1 MRVSEKH
8 LEYMKGMI
16 LELCRIPSPTGFTRE
31 IQKRL
36 RDIFEELGYR
46 AWSTRKGSVVVQLS
60 EGDAGKGPKET
71 AILSAHIDTLGA
83 IVRAV
88 KDNGRLRLTPV
99 GGYPLTNI
107 ITENCLIHTYDGRSI
122 SGTIQLCHSSSH
134 VYKDIDTVERN
145 DETLEVV
152 LDERV
157 QSKKDVEALG
167 IESGNY
173 ISFDPRTVLTER
185 GFLKSRHLDDKA
197 SVGIL
202 ITLAK
207 ILRDGGYPEQTRLN
221 RKAYLLFTNYEEVG
235 HGGSAGIPEDVEEI
249 LVVDM
254 GAVGD
259 DLGTDEHK
267 VSICMKDSNG
277 PYDYEMTRE
286 LIDLAKTEKLNYAV
300 DIYPSYGS
308 DAGAALRSGKD
319 IRFAL
324 IGPGV
329 SSSHGYERAHIDG
342 LSNTCQLL
350 MSYLGLP

>member
-1 MRVSEKH
+1 MPVSEKH
-8 LEYMKGMI
+8 LEYMKEKI
-16 LELCRIPSPTGFTRE
+16 AELCRIPSPTGFTRE

-36 RDIFEELGYR
+36 LDTFEGLRYR
-46 AWSTRKGSVVVQLS
+46 AWTTRKGSVVVQLN
-60 EGDAGKGPKET
+60 ERDGEIGPKET
-71 AILSAHIDTLGA
+71 TILSAHIDTLGA
-83 IVRAV
+83 IVRAI
-88 KDNGRLRLTPV
+88 KSNGRLRLTPV

-107 ITENCLIHTYDGRSI
+107 ITENCLIHTYDGRAI
-122 SGTIQLCHSSSH
+122 SGTIQQCHSSTH
-134 VYKDIDTVERN
+134 VYKDVNSVEKT
-145 DETLEVV
+145 DETVEVV

-157 QSKKDVEALG
+157 ESKKEVEALG
-167 IESGNY
+167 IETGNY
-173 ISFDPRTVLTER
+173 ISFDPRTILTER
-185 GFLKSRHLDDKA
+185 GFIKSRHLDDKA
-197 SVGIL
+197 SAGIL

-207 ILRDGGYPEQTRLN
+207 ILRDEGYPEQALLN

-249 LVVDM
+249 LAVDM

-259 DLGTDEHK
+259 DLGTDEYK

-277 PYDYEMTRE
+277 PYDYALTRM

-300 DIYPSYGS
+300 DIYPMYGS

-329 SSSHGYERAHIDG
+329 SSSHGYERTHIDG
-342 LSNTCQLL
+342 LSNTCRLL
-350 MSYLGLP
+350 MSYLGMP